1 MTDPPADRCATHAG
15 PYCIVSSAEAI
26 RAWPKNE
33 FGWHVCPVHETC
45 AQIGHGAQIGN
56 YARIGNG
63 ARIGNDARIGNGA
76 RIGND
81 AQIGNYAQIG
91 NDEEW
96 EGSPLHIIGSAH
108 PLNACGTRHD
118 SLAIGC
124 EVHEISHW
132 LTHYKSIGEA
142 NGYTPDEIE
151 EYGRYIRLAAEMY
164 AKDTEEPTE

>member
-1 MTDPPADRCATHAG
+1 MTDPTADRCATHAG
-15 PYCIVSSAEAI
+15 PYCLVSSAEAI

-45 AQIGHGAQIGN
+45 AQIGHG
-56 YARIGNG
+56 
-63 ARIGNDARIGNGA
+63 
-76 RIGND
+76 

-142 NGYTPDEIE
+142 NGYTPDQIE

-164 AKDTEEPTE
+164 ARATEEPTS